1 LLLKLNYRLIGR
13 SRQER
18 KERKI
23 WITGVNPLLQ
33 PRLMVY
39 SGCIMVFEALLGI
52 TLPILAGY
60 ILRKLRYF
68 SEDHAGSLR
77 LFVIR
82 ISIPSMVFTKLYQSD
97 FQTLGQFLPL
107 TLALGLFT
115 VLAWIFSFFIT
126 RIGMWK
132 EKQMENIQMIVFSNI
147 GFIGWAVLFS
157 ALGEEGLTRGIIY
170 STFFWVNQY
179 LFGFLNYRLTVQTSQ
194 KKQKLDGLLPSIL
207 PVFVSVLLGIL
218 LNLLKREVPGV
229 LFEFLDKF
237 GRMTVPLILFSLG
250 MSVSLERS
258 FARIKELLPLVL
270 FRHVI
275 IAAATVLTL
284 LLIPG
289 LDELSRQV
297 VIIESFMP
305 IAAGVLVIGDVFKR
319 DMEYLSSGVALSTIL
334 SFVTIPLILFFWS

>member
-1 LLLKLNYRLIGR
+1 MLLKFNYRPCR
-13 SRQER
+13 REQAR
-18 KERKI
+18 KKVTEARN
-23 WITGVNPLLQ
+23 TDFRPLLQ
-33 PRLMVY
+33 HSLIVY
-39 SGCIMVFEALLGI
+39 SGYIMVLEALLGI

-60 ILRKLRYF
+60 VLRKLRYF
-68 SEDHAGSLR
+68 SEDHSGSLR

-82 ISIPSMVFTKLYQSD
+82 ISIPAMVFTNLYQSD
-97 FQTLGQFLPL
+97 FQTLEQFLPL
-107 TLALGLFT
+107 TLALCLFT
-115 VLAWIFSFFIT
+115 ILAWVFSFLIT
-126 RIGMWK
+126 RIGLWK
-132 EKQMENIQMIVFSNI
+132 EKQMENIQMIVFSNV

-157 ALGEEGLTRGIIY
+157 VLGEPGLSRGIIF

-179 LFGFLNYRLTVQTSQ
+179 LFGFLSYRLTVQHSLN
-194 KKQKLDGLLPSIL
+194 KQKLEGLLPSVL
-207 PVFVSVLLGIL
+207 PVFVSVLTGVL
-218 LNLLKREVPGV
+218 LNLLKWEVPGV

-284 LLIPG
+284 LLVPG

-297 VIIESFMP
+297 VIIESLMP